1 MSTKDPTKGTPY
13 SKTFGDALKT
23 INGGRE
29 CVRLPQVHTLTEVTE
44 RFEQCKQNYDN
55 CKEKFRLALV
65 NGGYHQNTIRAILN
79 PNAPRKL
86 TEAERLDW
94 KAYNAYRNYGRV
106 AKDLKYSQTIRDLA
120 QKCEEAAEA
129 LEDAQ
134 RTYIAFQKNKVP
146 SITFVITR

>member
-1 MSTKDPTKGTPY
+1 MSTEKISQY
-13 SKTFGDALKT
+13 SKTLGDALKT
-23 INGGRE
+23 VNKGHE
-29 CVRLPQVHTLTEVTE
+29 NLRLPHGRTQDDVTKH
-44 RFEQCKQNYDN
+44 FNQCKETYMN
-55 CKEKFRLALV
+55 CREELRLALV
-65 NGGYHQNTIRAILN
+65 NAGYHPNTIRGILD
-79 PNAPRKL
+79 PNASRKL